1 MFKLNRMEELKK
13 TKEKFAPKQVP
24 MPDLSNERIFPAN
37 IRVKALFEPD
47 AKWRLVEEFGPHC
60 FKEQKDGRLLFEMDY
75 TDESSLMGWL
85 LTFGEKARVLEPAE
99 VREKYPWLVPV
110 HADGVVGGKKEFT
123 LLNKSEMELLAD
135 AYEMA
140 NIMH

>member
-1 MFKLNRMEELKK
+1 MDDNLQKEEE
-13 TKEKFAPKQVP
+13 TFIPRQVP

-75 TDESSLMGWL
+75 TDEDSLLGWL
-85 LTFGEKARVLEPAE
+85 MTFGEGVEVLEPA
-99 VREKYPWLVPV
+99 VLRERILKTAENMVFIYRR
-110 HADGVVGGKKEFT
+110 GEEKE
-123 LLNKSEMELLAD
+123 
-135 AYEMA
+135 A
-140 NIMH
+140 NG

>member
-1 MFKLNRMEELKK
+1 MK
-13 TKEKFAPKQVP
+13 TEEKFAPKQVP

-99 VREKYPWLVPV
+99 VREKFLKTAESIAAIYR
-110 HADGVVGGKKEFT
+110 KE
-123 LLNKSEMELLAD
+123 D
-135 AYEMA
+135 RG
-140 NIMH
+140 

>member
-1 MFKLNRMEELKK
+1 EELKK
-13 TKEKFAPKQVP
+13 EEETCIPRQVP

-75 TDESSLMGWL
+75 TDEDSLIGWL
-85 LTFGEKARVLEPAE
+85 MTFGEGVEVLEPAAL
-99 VREKYPWLVPV
+99 RERILKTAENLGCM
-110 HADGVVGGKKEFT
+110 HQRGEATEANGKE
-123 LLNKSEMELLAD
+123 
-135 AYEMA
+135 
-140 NIMH
+140 

>member
-13 TKEKFAPKQVP
+13 EEETFIPRQVP

-37 IRVKALFEPD
+37 IRGKALFESD

-75 TDESSLMGWL
+75 TDEDSLLGWL
-85 LTFGEKARVLEPAE
+85 LTFGEGVEVLEPA
-99 VREKYPWLVPV
+99 VLRERILKTAENMVFIYQR
-110 HADGVVGGKKEFT
+110 GEEKE
-123 LLNKSEMELLAD
+123 
-135 AYEMA
+135 A
-140 NIMH
+140 NG

>member
-13 TKEKFAPKQVP
+13 TEEKFVPKQVP

-37 IRVKALFEPD
+37 IRVKVLFEPD

-60 FKEQKDGRLLFEMDY
+60 FKEQEDGRLLFEMDY

-85 LTFGEKARVLEPAE
+85 LTFGEKARVLEPVE
-99 VREKYPWLVPV
+99 VREKLLKTAESIAAIYR
-110 HADGVVGGKKEFT
+110 KE
-123 LLNKSEMELLAD
+123 D
-135 AYEMA
+135 RG
-140 NIMH
+140 